1 MIVNSY
7 KHIGVCFLIYLLATN
22 KISVAQI
29 HTSLYVQGRALKGIN
44 NDTIIMKGVNY
55 PVYNYGYTPTEN
67 FFTEIAKTKANAVRI
82 IWYKNSA
89 LPAYNANLVLLDSAF
104 ARCKRN
110 KMIPIFVLQDETC
123 NADVTSVTNL
133 LPFYTSAAFK
143 ALEIKYRDCLIINIA
158 NEVGYYNWTSNPTNS
173 LLLYKNTYTNA
184 IQVLRN
190 ENIQVPIMIDA
201 PDCGSNS
208 DAFTS
213 GTAQQIFNAD
223 ALSNTIF
230 STHAYWASFANNDS
244 ATMAAKIQALVNTN
258 LCTFFG
264 EISNQQDGN
273 ISCEYQLNY
282 KALLRI
288 LKTQK
293 IGWLAWVWYGDICPN
308 RQISNDGTFNNLG
321 LFGQFL
327 INDPQVGLL
336 NNTITPLQFTNSL
349 LIFETNE
356 TNENN
361 IIIKQIKA
369 FPNPTNNDV
378 FINVPSRLG
387 QYNIAVTNLSLGQKI
402 MQYNNSPNKLSFK
415 KLPIGFYVIHIF
427 NNNFSTNR
435 LILKN

>member
-1 MIVNSY
+1 MIVNNI
-7 KHIGVCFLIYLLATN
+7 KHIALGFVIFILVTN
-22 KISVAQI
+22 KISFAQT
-29 HTSLYVQGRALKGIN
+29 HTSLYVQGRVLKGIN

-82 IWYKNSA
+82 IWYKNTA
-89 LPAYNANLVLLDSAF
+89 LPAYNANLVLLDSAL

-133 LPFYTSAAFK
+133 LPFYTSTAFK
-143 ALEIKYRDCLIINIA
+143 ALELKYRDCLIINIA
-158 NEVGYYNWTSNPTNS
+158 NEVGFYNWTSNPTNA
-173 LLLYKNTYTNA
+173 LLLYKNTYTSA
-184 IQVLRN
+184 IQLLRN
-190 ENIQVPIMIDA
+190 ENIQVPLMIDA

-223 ALSNTIF
+223 VLSNTIF
-230 STHAYWASFANNDS
+230 STHAYWAGFANNDS
-244 ATMAAKIQALVNTN
+244 TTMAAKIQALVNTN

-273 ISCEYQLNY
+273 TSCEYQLNY

-293 IGWLAWVWYGDICPN
+293 IGWLAWVWYGDICPS
-308 RQISNDGTFNNLG
+308 RQMSTDGTFNNLG
-321 LFGQFL
+321 VFGQFL

-336 NNTITPLQFTNSL
+336 NNTITPLQFNNNL
-349 LIFETNE
+349 LALGSTENI
-356 TNENN
+356 ENN
-361 IIIKQIKA
+361 NNLKYIKIY
-369 FPNPTNNDV
+369 PNPTCNEV
-378 FINVPSRLG
+378 FINVPTMFS
-387 QYNIAVTNLSLGQKI
+387 QYNITVTNLSSGQKI
-402 MQYNNSPNKLSFK
+402 MQFKNSPNKLGFK
-415 KLPIGFYVIHIF
+415 NLPVGFYVIHIF